1 MKPTLLG
8 GMMLAVALAVAGQT
22 TKPTPTTTLTSSS
35 ATLQLPGSLTLT
47 ATVAPTATT
56 GGMPTGSV
64 QFLNGTNSLGMA
76 NLAVIPSTE
85 NFSAPA
91 MNEAFGLSP
100 FGVFA
105 LPSATAPYSV
115 LGILDW
121 YQIPNAAAVVYEP
134 QVTIFSGQGT
144 SLFQAPTS
152 TKIPNSGF
160 TYTGSVDTYA
170 IGDFNHDGLPDVL
183 LHGFGGNGNQ
193 YYLLPGT
200 AGGGFDP
207 TKGVTSPDAAS
218 LASCF
223 QCSFTIAADD
233 FNEDGYPDVAYM
245 SIGSNTI
252 GVALNAGAGTPGSF
266 PSTGFH
272 SAPPLTDAAADTFS
286 SAALASGHFTSSGHA
301 DLVVAGYFYSP
312 TTGEAALPGNVALFT
327 GNGDGTFGTPV
338 VFNSSTG
345 TTPTAVATADLRGN
359 GMTDVVL
366 ANAVYTPPETGGIRQ
381 ARTTAALDPP
391 SYTIQVF
398 FGDGQGGLTTSSTVT
413 LPVAPASLTIVDFNK
428 DGYPDI
434 LVTGTDGS
442 LNLILND
449 GTGHFSTATAIGTT
463 SGVLSLTAIGDFN
476 GDGLADIAEI
486 TNYPVSDSDTTSTAS
501 ALLNSA
507 SSQATLNTPPQ
518 TMSAGTDTLTASFSS
533 ENNFAASTSVGVAI
547 TVTQTMPTIAWPTP
561 AAIQYGTALSA
572 MQLNATSSVP
582 GSFTYGP
589 AAGTVPRAGRTTV
602 TAVFAPTDSFDYSG
616 ATATQ
621 TITVTQ
627 VAPTITWPTPAAI
640 QYGIALSATQ
650 LNATASV
657 PGSFTYSSLAG
668 TVLRAGKTTV
678 TAVFTPTDSVDYSG
692 ATATETITVTQA
704 VPTLTWPAPAAIQYG
719 TALSAMQL
727 NATTSV
733 PGTFTYSSPVGT
745 VLRAGKTTVTAVFTP
760 TDNVDYSGATT
771 TQTITVTQAAST
783 LTWAAPAAIQYG
795 TALSA
800 TQLNA
805 TASVQGSFTYSP
817 AAGTV
822 LRAGKTTVTAVF
834 TPTDSVDYSG
844 ATATQTITITQAV
857 PTITWATPPSM
868 QSGTALSATQLDAT
882 ASVPGTFTYSPA
894 VGTVLPMGQTTVT
907 AVFAP
912 TDSVD
917 YSNATATQTITVI
930 ASPATAKA
938 NAPATTNTGQT
949 ESASLT
955 VNPYP
960 LPITAT
966 LTLSFAP
973 EAPNTVSDPAVLFPN
988 NTTTEVIQIPANTT
1002 ANQSID
1008 FSTGSTAGTITLT
1021 VVLTAG
1027 GANVTPTTLTPL
1039 DISVPAAPPV
1049 INSATLTRNAKMMT
1063 VTILGLSSTR
1073 DMTQA
1078 HFHFTPAAG
1087 QSLKTT
1093 DLTVDLTSPF
1103 GSWYGSSTS
1112 DTFGT
1117 TFLYTQPFTLDSDAS
1132 TVGIVTVTLT
1142 NSKGDSQPGT
1152 AQ

>member
-8 GMMLAVALAVAGQT
+8 GIMLAVALAVPGQT
-22 TKPTPTTTLTSSS
+22 TKPAPTTTLTSSS
-35 ATLQLPGSLTLT
+35 PTLQLPGSLALT
-47 ATVAPTATT
+47 ATVAPATATA
-56 GGMPTGSV
+56 GMPTGTV
-64 QFLNGTNSLGMA
+64 QFLNGTNSLGTG

-91 MNEAFGLSP
+91 VSDPFGISP
-100 FGVFA
+100 FGMFA

-134 QVTIFSGQGT
+134 QVTIFSGQGA
-144 SLFQAPTS
+144 SLFQTPTP
-152 TKIPNSGF
+152 TQIPNSGF
-160 TYTGSVDTYA
+160 TYIGSVDTYA

-200 AGGGFDP
+200 AGGGFNP
-207 TKGVTSPDAAS
+207 TNGVTSPDAAS

-233 FNEDGYPDVAYM
+233 FNEDGYPDVAYA
-245 SIGSNTI
+245 SIGSTTI

-266 PSTGFH
+266 PSTGFN
-272 SAPPLTDAAADTFS
+272 SAPPLTDAAGDTY
-286 SAALASGHFTSSGHA
+286 SAAAVASGHFTSSGHA

-312 TTGEAALPGNVALFT
+312 TTGVAVLPGNVALFT
-327 GNGDGTFGTPV
+327 GNGDGTFGTPT
-338 VFNSSTG
+338 VFTSGSTG
-345 TTPTAVATADLRGN
+345 TTPTAVATADLRAN

-366 ANAVYTPPETGGIRQ
+366 ANAVPPETGGIRQ
-381 ARTTAALDPP
+381 ATARVRTYAAADPP
-391 SYTIQVF
+391 SYTVEVF
-398 FGDGQGGLTTSSTVT
+398 FGDGQAGLTISSTVT
-413 LPVAPASLTIVDFNK
+413 LSVAPASLTIVDFNK

-449 GTGHFSTATAIGTT
+449 GTGHFSTVTPIGTT
-463 SGVLSLTAIGDFN
+463 SGVPSLTTSGDFN

-486 TNYPVSDSDTTSTAS
+486 TDYAVSDSDTTSTVL

-518 TMSAGTDTLTASFSS
+518 TLPAGTDTLTGSFPSD
-533 ENNFAASTSVGVAI
+533 NNFAASTSAGVPI
-547 TVTQTMPTIAWPTP
+547 TVTQTTPTIAWAAP
-561 AAIQYGTALSA
+561 ATIQYGTALSA
-572 MQLNATSSVP
+572 TQLNATANFP
-582 GSFTYGP
+582 GSFTYSP
-589 AAGTVPRAGRTTV
+589 AAGTVLHAGRTTI

-627 VAPTITWPTPAAI
+627 VVPTITWPTPA
-640 QYGIALSATQ
+640 T
-650 LNATASV
+650 
-657 PGSFTYSSLAG
+657 
-668 TVLRAGKTTV
+668 
-678 TAVFTPTDSVDYSG
+678 
-692 ATATETITVTQA
+692 
-704 VPTLTWPAPAAIQYG
+704 
-719 TALSAMQL
+719 
-727 NATTSV
+727 
-733 PGTFTYSSPVGT
+733 
-745 VLRAGKTTVTAVFTP
+745 
-760 TDNVDYSGATT
+760 
-771 TQTITVTQAAST
+771 
-783 LTWAAPAAIQYG
+783 IQYG

-805 TASVQGSFTYSP
+805 TASVPGTFTYSQ
-817 AAGTV
+817 AFGTV
-822 LRAGKTTVTAVF
+822 LRAGQTAVTAVF
-834 TPTDSVDYSG
+834 TPTDNVDYSG
-844 ATATQTITITQAV
+844 ATATQTITVTQAV
-857 PTITWATPPSM
+857 PTISWAAPATM
-868 QSGTALSATQLDAT
+868 QYGTALSAMQLNAT
-882 ASVPGTFTYSPA
+882 ASVPGTFTYSQA
-894 VGTVLPMGQTTVT
+894 AGTVLPVGQTTVT

-917 YSNATATQTITVI
+917 YSGATATQTITVI
-930 ASPATAKA
+930 ASPATATA
-938 NAPATTNTGQT
+938 TAPETTSTGQT

-955 VNPYP
+955 VNSYP
-960 LPITAT
+960 VPMIAT

-973 EAPNTVSDPAVLFPN
+973 TAPNTVSDPAVLFPN

-1002 ANQSID
+1002 ADQSID

-1027 GANVTPTTLTPL
+1027 GTNVTPNTLIPL
-1039 DISVPAAPPV
+1039 DISVPASPPV
-1049 INSATLTRNAKMMT
+1049 INSVTLARNAKTMT

-1087 QSLKTT
+1087 QSLNTT

-1103 GSWYGSSTS
+1103 GTWYGSSTS
-1112 DTFGT
+1112 DTYGT

-1132 TVGIVTVTLT
+1132 AVGSVAVTLT
-1142 NSKGDSQPGT
+1142 NSKGDSQQST